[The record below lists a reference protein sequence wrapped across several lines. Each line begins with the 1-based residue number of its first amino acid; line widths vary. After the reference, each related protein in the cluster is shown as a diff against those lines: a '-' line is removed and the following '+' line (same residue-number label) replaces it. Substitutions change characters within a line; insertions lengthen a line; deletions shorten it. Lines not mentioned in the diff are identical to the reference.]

1 MRIQIAAILV
11 LFFCHGSIDIFAQE
25 HHVTVERY
33 EELLEESGIKK
44 TKKALRPKDKYY
56 PEPTELPEIQE
67 QPPISFFGAF
77 IMKMFAYALL
87 ILMIGLVLYLIL
99 SNIKSDK
106 SIDKNVTALYEADI
120 EDIDDVDTDSGYN
133 AALAAG
139 NYRLAIRMRFIRCLQ
154 LLADKE
160 HIFWEKEKTNRNYF
174 REIKE
179 QDIKT
184 DFREIATI
192 FERWWYSEEVLDVNQ
207 FRTHDQRY
215 LAFINRVK

>member
-1 MRIQIAAILV
+1 V
-11 LFFCHGSIDIFAQE
+11 D
-25 HHVTVERY
+25 RY

-56 PEPTELPEIQE
+56 PEPIDIPEAE
-67 QPPISFFGAF
+67 EPPPMSFFGAF

-87 ILMIGLVLYLIL
+87 LIMICGVLYLIL

-106 SIDKNVTALYEADI
+106 NIDKDVTSLYEADI
-120 EDIDDVDTDSGYN
+120 EDIEDVDADSGYN

-160 HIFWEKEKTNRNYF
+160 HIYWEKEKTNRNYY